1 MAANDCRGV
10 WLASRSPRR
19 RELLDQIGVPYAP
32 LDIEIDERRLPDET
46 PAAMVERLARTKAQ
60 AGAARALDTDRLVL
74 AADTAIDLDGEILG
88 KPADR
93 TDALSM
99 LERLSGRGHEVH
111 TGVAVVRD
119 AELAS
124 CVVSSSVRLRAIA
137 NAERTAYWATGEPV
151 DKAGAYAIQGRG
163 AVFVEQLEGSY
174 SNVVGLPLCET
185 AALLARFG
193 VDPLAPPDS
202 SSA

>member
-1 MAANDCRGV
+1 MAVNDSRGV

-19 RELLDQIGVPYAP
+19 RELLDQVGVAYTP
-32 LDIEIDERRLPDET
+32 LDIEIDEQRLPGET

-74 AADTAIDLDGEILG
+74 AADTTVELDGEILG

-93 TDALSM
+93 SDALAM
-99 LERLSGRGHEVH
+99 LERLSGRDHEVH
-111 TGVAVVRD
+111 SGIAVMRD
-119 AELAS
+119 VELVS
-124 CVVSSSVRLRAIA
+124 RVVTSRVRLRTIA
-137 NAERTAYWATGEPV
+137 PAEATAYWATGEPA

-163 AVFVEQLEGSY
+163 AVFVEYLAGSY

-193 VDPLAPPDS
+193 VDAFAPQDS
-202 SSA
+202 SCA